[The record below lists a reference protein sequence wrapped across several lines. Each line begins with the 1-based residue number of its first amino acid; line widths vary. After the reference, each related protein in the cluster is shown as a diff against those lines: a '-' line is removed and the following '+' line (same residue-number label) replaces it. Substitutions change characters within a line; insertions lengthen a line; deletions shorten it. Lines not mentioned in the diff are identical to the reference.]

1 LRSDAPVS
9 EPQTFTSSHRASAL
23 TSLVLY
29 LAVAGA
35 AAVVDP
41 GLRALALYAAYVVPA
56 HLLIS
61 VLAHEPML
69 FEAAKHY
76 PPLLIASVGTVGC
89 LVAALLDYAMI
100 GWVVNHRLV
109 KTELDDSRAFRT
121 AQRWFGR
128 APFLLVTAS
137 AFFPVPFYPAK
148 ILAIAREYPAS
159 RFLAAVL
166 VGRLPRFYL
175 LALVGGEVNA
185 PRSALVSAGI
195 TLGLFAAWGIWR
207 TVRRNRLRAKSRR

>member
-1 LRSDAPVS
+1 MS
-9 EPQTFTSSHRASAL
+9 EPQPFASSHRAGAI

-29 LAVAGA
+29 LAAAGA
-35 AAVVDP
+35 VALISP
-41 GLRALALYAAYVVPA
+41 ELRALAFYAVYVVPA

-69 FEAAKHY
+69 FETAKHY
-76 PPLLIASVGTVGC
+76 PPLLIASVGTAGC

-128 APFLLVTAS
+128 APMANRFGTATPS
-137 AFFPVPFYPAK
+137 
-148 ILAIAREYPAS
+148 
-159 RFLAAVL
+159 
-166 VGRLPRFYL
+166 G
-175 LALVGGEVNA
+175 
-185 PRSALVSAGI
+185 
-195 TLGLFAAWGIWR
+195 
-207 TVRRNRLRAKSRR
+207 